1 VKTIEHYV
9 AKLGLDVY
17 LVGGAVRDELLGRDS
32 KDADFLVAGVDT
44 EGLRTA
50 LASHGKVEDLVVAG
64 RPVGLRLYPRS
75 SELRA
80 LAPAGIEFA
89 PPRRERSTGPGRH
102 DFEIVVDPD
111 ASVEDDMARRDF
123 TVNAIARRL
132 ADGALVDP
140 FGGADDLRNGVLRTV
155 SEHSFAEDP
164 LRLVRALRFVS
175 QLGLE
180 PDEATLR
187 QMRDEAASVRLV
199 SGERIGGGLA
209 SDGMGELSKLLLGRD
224 PRRAL
229 RLARDTGVL
238 VALLPE
244 FERSLAF
251 DQESRY
257 HDLTV
262 DEHTFAVVQAT
273 ADLGFPLRVRLAALF
288 HDLGKPHVGWRG
300 RDGRLHFYARPGNR
314 DHADVGAELADGA
327 LRRLRYPTELRER
340 VVRIVRFHMFNVS
353 RPDTL
358 HARRMLA
365 RYGEALA
372 LDLLDHKEADL
383 LGKGREGPRD
393 VNELDRL
400 RSFREVVE
408 QERSSPHRLADL
420 SVDGTDLIELG
431 YHPGPELG
439 RTLQTLLQVVVDD
452 PALNRRETL
461 LERAKALLPT

>member
-1 VKTIEHYV
+1 
-9 AKLGLDVY
+9 
-17 LVGGAVRDELLGRDS
+17 
-32 KDADFLVAGVDT
+32 
-44 EGLRTA
+44 
-50 LASHGKVEDLVVAG
+50 
-64 RPVGLRLYPRS
+64 
-75 SELRA
+75 
-80 LAPAGIEFA
+80 
-89 PPRRERSTGPGRH
+89 
-102 DFEIVVDPD
+102 
-111 ASVEDDMARRDF
+111 
-123 TVNAIARRL
+123 
-132 ADGALVDP
+132 
-140 FGGADDLRNGVLRTV
+140 
-155 SEHSFAEDP
+155 
-164 LRLVRALRFVS
+164 
-175 QLGLE
+175 
-180 PDEATLR
+180 
-187 QMRDEAASVRLV
+187 V

-209 SDGMGELSKLLLGRD
+209 SDGMGELSKLLLGRE

-244 FERSLAF
+244 FERAVGF

-257 HDLTV
+257 HDLSV
-262 DEHTFAVVQAT
+262 DEHTFAVVQAS
-273 ADLGFPLRVRLAALF
+273 ADLGFPLRVRLATLF

-327 LRRLRYPTELRER
+327 LTRLRYPTDLRER
-340 VVRIVRFHMFNVS
+340 VVRIVRFHMFNVGKA
-353 RPDTL
+353 DTL

-393 VNELDRL
+393 VNELERL
-400 RSFREVVE
+400 RRFRDVVE

-420 SVDGTDLIELG
+420 TVDGTDLIELG

-439 RTLQTLLQVVVDD
+439 RTLQTLLEVVVDD

-461 LERAKALLPT
+461 LERAKALLPS